1 MKHYVAGKRHYYGPK
16 TTNYYLWHGPFDSR
30 KEASDFIKAFHSTV
44 YYLSHNECSRPTLKV
59 VNDRILTKTM
69 ENSLFHLPR

>member
-16 TTNYYLWHGPFDSR
+16 STDYSLLHGPFDSR
-30 KEASDFIKAFHSTV
+30 KEASDFIKALQSTV

-59 VNDRILTKTM
+59 VNERSLTITM
-69 ENSLFHLPR
+69 RDSLFCLPR